1 VSEGKRRYHAV
12 TFEADKR
19 FRNRWGARINYTWSR
34 TDDNVAGE
42 VNAFST
48 RNGSTLDSYDLD
60 SGYGR
65 SITDTPH
72 RLNVSGI
79 VELPL
84 GLTFSATGY
93 FQSGFPIAMFQGLN
107 NTGLLGDLQRPNVA
121 EGVAPGHEGSTEE
134 NLGSYLNRAAWTQAP
149 AFTFGSSPRTDPRVR
164 TPARHNWDVALQ
176 KNLSIGT
183 GSLLLRVEVINLFD
197 HADFSGPVTNFS
209 SPNFGKILNV
219 GGFPRLA
226 QFTVRYQW

>member
-1 VSEGKRRYHAV
+1 M
-12 TFEADKR
+12 TFEAERK
-19 FRNRWGARINYTWSR
+19 FRSGWGARVNYTFSR
-34 TDDNVAGE
+34 TSDNVAGE
-42 VNAFST
+42 LNAFSS
-48 RNGSTLDSYDLD
+48 RPPATLNSYDLD
-60 SGYGR
+60 EGYGR

-84 GLTFSATGY
+84 GVTFSVTGY
-93 FQSGFPIAMFQGLN
+93 LQSGFPVAVFQSLN

-121 EGVAPGHEGSTEE
+121 AGVEPGHEGSTEE

-149 AFTFGSSPRTDPRVR
+149 AFTFGNTPRTDTRVR
-164 TPARHNWDVALQ
+164 TPARNNWDIALQ
-176 KNLSIGT
+176 KDLSLGT

-209 SPNFGKILNV
+209 SPNFGKILSV

-226 QFTVRYQW
+226 QFTARYQW